1 MGTDKMILL
10 VFIFNGLLFQGV
22 VAGGLQQNRE
32 DAERIAHMFAHIDA
46 DGNGLIDIGEF
57 KGHEVAYVYL
67 EESGQQWDWDLLSRV
82 NIGSKVLDELVQHSV
97 REHEAYKYRPARPE
111 LLRYEHV
118 AMVADMVV
126 RLTRA
131 APQLKVTF
139 SP

>member
-57 KGHEVAYVYL
+57 KGHEVGISLLKISLFGTVASILFAHALVRYFSV
-67 EESGQQWDWDLLSRV
+67 ESGKKAQ
-82 NIGSKVLDELVQHSV
+82 
-97 REHEAYKYRPARPE
+97 
-111 LLRYEHV
+111 
-118 AMVADMVV
+118 
-126 RLTRA
+126 
-131 APQLKVTF
+131 
-139 SP
+139 